1 MLADVGWSWLMD
13 ALAGRGASF
22 SHEGGTVTRVLSRSF
37 GALADRPSS
46 VEIELRASWTP
57 QIPHDL
63 SQPAGRGKGPDL
75 GPHVLAWTDLL
86 CTVAGLPP
94 LPEGVTALRTRRH

>member
-1 MLADVGWSWLMD
+1 MSQSFA
-13 ALAGRGASF
+13 ALA
-22 SHEGGTVTRVLSRSF
+22 E
-37 GALADRPSS
+37 RPSS

-57 QIPHDL
+57 HDL
-63 SQPAGRGKGPDL
+63 STTGGRTVGPDL
-75 GPHVLAWTDLL
+75 GPHLLAWTDLL